1 MATRFKL
8 LAELAENA
16 QLIIFCTVAWKK
28 VGTNVSFRSVY
39 NGGQF
44 QLCMMHAYMYL
55 LYAMANMTHAS
66 LRSLVA

>member
-1 MATRFKL
+1 
-8 LAELAENA
+8 
-16 QLIIFCTVAWKK
+16 

-55 LYAMANMTHAS
+55 LYAMANMTQACVHWWHNLEYFMLKNAY
-66 LRSLVA
+66 LGK